1 MLNKSLVAVP
11 CGSAT
16 LCGISNRFQLLSPK
30 QRQVAHALLTRPPLI
45 RDRSPFTVRLECVRH
60 AASVHPEPGSNSQ
73 NFVSNVPL
81 GTLNLFQSFKLVCF
95 CSFTLIKGIVRDRFS
110 HFSVSSILDSC
121 LCFVLSLLLFN
132 FQGPRAAVFLP
143 VEVADFY
150 STTFS
155 SVCQDLFST
164 FFKSFLSSF
173 PPSRR
178 LDYYITSSPPCQGG
192 F

>member
-45 RDRSPFTVRLECVRH
+45 RGPKSPSPFDL
-60 AASVHPEPGSNSQ
+60 
-73 NFVSNVPL
+73 NVL
-81 GTLNLFQSFKLVCF
+81 GTPPAFILSQDQTLDKWYLKSRRTQNQFLEFCF
-95 CSFTLIKGIVRDRFS
+95 LAYSFTFIKGIVRDRFS

-178 LDYYITSSPPCQGG
+178 LDYYITSPPPCQEG